1 MTISTPPAD
10 LRRAPPPAFAPPPSR
25 RGRAGAFTLT
35 EVMIATVL
43 SSVILAAI
51 LSTFLAL
58 GRTGFRASAYAEMN
72 STLRNAVERFNHDVR
87 LASDLRWTDSRR
99 LTLVFPAGLGPAVT
113 YAFEPAAD
121 ALSPGR
127 LVRLVENQPAEV
139 LVRGVSPDFAFARY
153 RLPDPGADLAPSANN
168 DLETKLLE
176 IRLRAVRS
184 AASAPSASQLALSAR
199 CVMRNKSATQ

>member
-10 LRRAPPPAFAPPPSR
+10 LRRGPSAAPAPPPSR
-25 RGRAGAFTLT
+25 RGRKGAFTLS
-35 EVMIATVL
+35 EVLIATVL

-58 GRTGFRASAYAEMN
+58 GRAGFNASAYAEMN
-72 STLRNAVERFNHDVR
+72 TTLRNAVERFNHDVR
-87 LASDLRWTDSRR
+87 LASDLRWTDSQR
-99 LTLVFPAGLGPAVT
+99 LTLVFPSGLGSPVT

-127 LVRLVENQPAEV
+127 LVRIVPDRPAEV
-139 LVRGVSPDFAFARY
+139 LVRGVSPDFSFARY
-153 RLPDPGADLAPSANN
+153 RLPDPGSDLAPSADN
-168 DLETKLLE
+168 DLETKQLE

-184 AASAPSASQLALSAR
+184 AASAPSSSQLAVSAR